1 MLAWNLLEKSSEYHL
16 KLYCNSL
23 KYTFLSWHFLRPCP
37 FWIGPI
43 GGPHSTSIFEHCST
57 SRWHLVFKIVWW
69 VGASVIIS
77 TSIFEHCSTSRWHL
91 VFKIVWWVGAS
102 VIYIVKY
109 SWRHMLLYIRLYNI
123 ILMFIYGLHCFKS
136 CVWLLIAC
144 NENQKRRRCRMA
156 SRSTLW
162 LFRARTAPGAL
173 LWVQRRTESS

>member
-43 GGPHSTSIFEHCST
+43 GGPHSTWIFEHCST

-69 VGASVIIS
+69 VGASV
-77 TSIFEHCSTSRWHL
+77 
-91 VFKIVWWVGAS
+91 K
-102 VIYIVKY
+102 YIVKY
-109 SWRHMLLYIRLYNI
+109 SWRHMLLYIWLYNI

>member
-69 VGASVIIS
+69 G
-77 TSIFEHCSTSRWHL
+77 
-91 VFKIVWWVGAS
+91 GAS

-109 SWRHMLLYIRLYNI
+109 IWRHMLLYIRLYNI